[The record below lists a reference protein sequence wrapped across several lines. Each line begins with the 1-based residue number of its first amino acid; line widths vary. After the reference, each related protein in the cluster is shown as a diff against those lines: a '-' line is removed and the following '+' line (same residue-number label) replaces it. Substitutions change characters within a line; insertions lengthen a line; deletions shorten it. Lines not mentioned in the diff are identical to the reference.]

1 MKKRLFWLLPAI
13 SVPVALAGDDVQ
25 DMSDPLSV
33 YTQVGG
39 GITDKGLN
47 LKVGQ
52 TYDTGVEG
60 LAGMNIIEVKGVL
73 GEVVGFNS
81 DESLRDDSIDSIRFR
96 NFRAD
101 LTTGKG
107 SQIDISYNAEQE
119 TGSASYSLIRALP
132 SLGPVS
138 LYPLAGAG
146 VAYANNTLKD
156 GTKMGG
162 YTFPGTFVVVGTYA
176 KLALTDDIWL
186 NYNPMYKSTLSGDDN
201 YTEYGMEGDDSVLT
215 HEFALSYQINPR
227 FNVRYFANWTE
238 NTDFSNGDH
247 RIEFNYQL

>member
-1 MKKRLFWLLPAI
+1 MRYTLILLLPAI
-13 SVPVALAGDDVQ
+13 SAPVALAEDDIK

-39 GITDKGLN
+39 GFSDKGLN

-52 TYDTGVEG
+52 TYDTGVENR
-60 LAGMNIIEVKGVL
+60 AGMNIIELKGVL
-73 GEVVGFNS
+73 GEVAGFNS
-81 DESLRDDSIDSIRFR
+81 DESLRDDSIDSVRFR

-101 LTTGKG
+101 LTTGRG
-107 SQIDISYNAEQE
+107 SQIDISYNAEE
-119 TGSASYSLIRALP
+119 ESGTASYSLLQALP
-132 SLGPVS
+132 SFGPVS

-146 VAYANNTLKD
+146 VAYANSTLKD

-162 YTFPGTFVVVGTYA
+162 YTFPGTFAIVGTYA
-176 KLALTDDIWL
+176 KLTLTDNIWL
-186 NYNPMYKSTLSGDDN
+186 NYNPMYMTTISGDDN
-201 YTEYGMEGDDSVLT
+201 YTEYGIDGDDSLLT
-215 HEFALSYQINPR
+215 HEVSLSYQISPR

-238 NTDFSNGDH
+238 NTEFSDGDH